1 MAATEGVDQGNCSL
15 LLSWGRGG
23 AGQRKKK
30 GEGMRSRTALL
41 QGASAREEGAIVAEG
56 RS

>member
-1 MAATEGVDQGNCSL
+1 VEK
-15 LLSWGRGG
+15 RG
-23 AGQRKKK
+23 ARQRKKK

-41 QGASAREEGAIVAEG
+41 QGASAREGAMVAEG